1 MAPVDLTRVRGPVNR
16 RALRK
21 YAEFWAALHAVGA
34 ALEQAE
40 KFAQKAADA
49 QPVTATGGRSH
60 WTVASP
66 DEMRAAAKK
75 AHRSLRV
82 ISTSAKKWE
91 ADLISRDWRS

>member
-1 MAPVDLTRVRGPVNR
+1 MAPIDLTRVRGPVNR

-49 QPVTATGGRSH
+49 QPVTATRGARSH
-60 WTVASP
+60 WTVARR
-66 DEMRAAAKK
+66 MRCG
-75 AHRSLRV
+75 RRRRRP
-82 ISTSAKKWE
+82 TG
-91 ADLISRDWRS
+91 RCG